1 MRSAA
6 EMAEWIQNESN
17 VVDELSRR
25 VCKAA
30 ACIPTENLSGW
41 LDDLRSH
48 FERFRAHYQKHMAL
62 EEGGGYL
69 APILEQRPE
78 LTGEVEHLRVEHR
91 EIGVLMKAIYDEL
104 CALTPDQPLTVL
116 DCCRRIQNLMEI
128 INHHTDRENL
138 IFSLAFSRNAGTP
151 D

>member
-6 EMAEWIQNESN
+6 EMAEWIQNESKM
-17 VVDELSRR
+17 VDELSGRL
-25 VCKAA
+25 CKAA

-41 LDDLRSH
+41 LDDLRGQ

-62 EEGGGYL
+62 EEGGGCL
-69 APILEQRPE
+69 APVLEQWPE
-78 LTGEVEHLRVEHR
+78 LTGEVEHLRSEHR

-104 CALTPDQPLTVL
+104 CDLSPDQPLTML
-116 DCCRRIQNLMEI
+116 DCCRRIRNLMEI

-138 IFSLAFSRNAGTP
+138 ILSLAFSRDVGTS